1 MFDLFEVSEH
11 HKCIHNTICFQLN
24 KINVSIVGN
33 LTISPRYGPM
43 LGGQYLVIGGPCI
56 DNKAEI
62 KVTFSELPKQ
72 KCYRISEFSMSCVT
86 PMFNYTGDITVTV
99 EIENNQ
105 EEKRVFRGIYTI
117 RTYMH
122 VSSVIAYAYKS
133 ITFCLNF
140 YSLELY
146 ILFVTVC
153 YLCLFMYIALKLKL

>member
-1 MFDLFEVSEH
+1 MIYRL
-11 HKCIHNTICFQLN
+11 TL
-24 KINVSIVGN
+24 SIVGN

-43 LGGQYLVIGGPCI
+43 LGGQYVVISGPCI
-56 DNKAEI
+56 DNETEI
-62 KVTFSELPKQ
+62 KASFSGFPEQ
-72 KCYRISEFSMSCVT
+72 KCYRKSEFSMSCVT
-86 PMFNYTGDITVTV
+86 PMFNRTGDITVTV

-153 YLCLFMYIALKLKL
+153 YLCLFMYIARKLKL